1 MGTFF
6 PQGLST
12 FKGPNGDLANVFY
25 SLGVPVRT
33 RGGTRSIY
41 EDIFMRNLRAG
52 RNPFEG
58 LPDGMSGGSGGSGG
72 GSGGGGSGG
81 GSGSQNF
88 GSIPQWWQDW
98 YNAQGKHGGV
108 PPVQGLL

>member
-1 MGTFF
+1 MSNFF

-12 FKGPNGDLANVFY
+12 FKGPNGALANIFY
-25 SLGVPVRT
+25 SFGMPVRT
-33 RGGTRSIY
+33 SGGTRSIY

-58 LPDGMSGGSGGSGG
+58 LPDDMGG
-72 GSGGGGSGG
+72 GSGSGGNSG

-98 YNAQGKHGGV
+98 YDAQGKHGGV